1 MAINITIK
9 VVSDRQF
16 LINTAGTLKTS
27 VYEDNQR
34 IIPTSATLTVYRP
47 GETTKLIDGVAMT
60 VDANGLLSYA
70 LTATH
75 NATVKEDYRAVI
87 AYVYSSTTE
96 YKTIFYDVV
105 NSKLSKVITDEDI
118 LNELPQLRDNGWRVH
133 GTADSGSNTTIVDG
147 ELKRYE
153 DDYFTGGTAHSLTKN
168 EIQTITDFVSST
180 GSVTTLAFSGAIATD
195 KYILT
200 RAYTREIQRAF
211 EKIDELI
218 TRSGKRSAL
227 ILDPYDLREVHICYS
242 VAEICKGLT
251 GAGGTDTF
259 WWQMWKDYEAKA
271 YAIFKSINFKYD
283 ESKDGLLSEAEKN
296 KRFSTKTSG
305 RG

>member
-1 MAINITIK
+1 MRMQVIVDAADTFKTYVYDN
-9 VVSDRQF
+9 
-16 LINTAGTLKTS
+16 NLKI
-27 VYEDNQR
+27 V
-34 IIPTSATLTVYRP
+34 PTSATLTVYKP
-47 GETTKLIDGVAMT
+47 GESTKLINAVAMT
-60 VDANGLLSYA
+60 VGGDGLLSYA

-75 NATVKEDYRAVI
+75 NDVAGENYKAVV
-87 AYVYSSTTE
+87 AYVVSTVT
-96 YKTIFYDVV
+96 YYITLFYDVV
-105 NSKLSKVITDEDI
+105 NSKLTKIITDEDI
-118 LNELPQLRDNGWRVH
+118 INELPQLRDNGWRVH
-133 GTADSGSNTTIVDG
+133 GTADSGDITHIVDG

-180 GSVTTLAFSGAIATD
+180 GTVTTVAFSGAIATD

-218 TRSGKRSAL
+218 TRSGKRAHL

-283 ESKDGLLSEAEKN
+283 ESKDGLLSDAEKN